1 MRIEKYLVQCGVG
14 SRREIKKFIC
24 EGKIK
29 VNGTPVFDESVSI
42 NEENDI
48 VTFDDKKIK
57 KKILKYYILYK
68 KAGYVTSASDK
79 KNPVVNELLPE
90 WIKKQALFPVGR
102 LDKDTEGLLLFTND
116 GELNYKMTHPEK
128 KFSKKYYAELKKEIS
143 DEDIKKI
150 ELGIDIGEQES
161 CICLPA
167 KIERAGEKSVYIT
180 IFEGKYHQV
189 KRMMKAVGNKVIY
202 LKRTEFGKLT
212 LEGMNLG
219 DVKEIKREDI
229 I

>member
-1 MRIEKYLVQCGVG
+1 MKIEKYLVQCGVG

-90 WIKKQALFPVGR
+90 WIEKQALFPVGR

-202 LKRTEFGKLT
+202 LKRIEFGNLT

>member
-29 VNGTPVFDESVSI
+29 VNGTPVFDESISVD
-42 NEENDI
+42 EENDI
-48 VTFDDKKIK
+48 ITFDDKKIE

-68 KAGYVTSASDK
+68 KSGYVTSASDR
-79 KNPVVNELLPE
+79 KNPVVNELLPDWVE
-90 WIKKQALFPVGR
+90 KQALFPVGR

-150 ELGIDIGEQES
+150 ESGIDIGEQES
-161 CICLPA
+161 CVCLPA